1 MSGQEANGHRRG
13 ETVSFFF
20 VFICYCVFFFFIW
33 TQTSET
39 LGEVVLFY
47 GGRAASVS
55 AARMNVAS
63 GFVDVVKSEHFDA
76 LLRLCRANSV
86 LT

>member
-13 ETVSFFF
+13 ETVSFFLFLF
-20 VFICYCVFFFFIW
+20 VIVFFFFVIW
-33 TQTSET
+33 TQTSEI
-39 LGEVVLFY
+39 LGEVVFY